1 MATKKPISKN
11 KQGSNELREIKA
23 EQAAIAEQ
31 MEANFR
37 YRMGP
42 KFIQALEGDLKTE
55 ESKVVFKTGAT
66 RRQVKPSLMSHI
78 PAAALE
84 ALGERYQLGAINR
97 GYGAWNWEAG
107 IPYWNLI
114 QHAFTHLSNLGNQLS
129 NARWVD
135 SSDSI
140 TQNAAAVMWAMAAII
155 HFQKFGNP
163 ADQEDSKTRRKD
175 SKDAN
180 L

>member
-1 MATKKPISKN
+1 MVTKKPISKN
-11 KQGSNELREIKA
+11 KQDSRKLHKLKA
-23 EQAAIAEQ
+23 KQAAITEQ
-31 MEANFR
+31 MEAN
-37 YRMGP
+37 
-42 KFIQALEGDLKTE
+42 
-55 ESKVVFKTGAT
+55 SKAPNSTDTTTFKTGAT
-66 RRQVKPSLMSHI
+66 RRQVTPSLMSHI
-78 PAAALE
+78 PTAALE

-107 IPYWNLI
+107 IPSWNLI

-155 HFQKFGNP
+155 HFQKFDNP